1 MKLCYCILSLI
12 FQFSLY
18 SQNDTIAIDKPS
30 NISVVSADKMNV
42 VYRGVPNPI
51 SIAVS
56 NAKSFVV
63 SGNGLSFVKG
73 KYILS
78 AGLGKETKIIVEMEN
93 FNGSKLTEE
102 HIFRIKGLPQP
113 IGLLNGENC
122 ENCLV
127 ILRKKELKKSIIST
141 KINDF
146 LYIENDSDFFKVNS
160 FEIVFTNNKIITVE
174 GNMFNDE
181 VISKILKLKNKTI
194 FDINI
199 TNYGFYSY
207 CLKRKVFP
215 VKVILTD

>member
-1 MKLCYCILSLI
+1 MVLSE
-12 FQFSLY
+12 FY
-18 SQNDTIAIDKPS
+18 H
-30 NISVVSADKMNV
+30 
-42 VYRGVPNPI
+42 
-51 SIAVS
+51 
-56 NAKSFVV
+56 
-63 SGNGLSFVKG
+63 
-73 KYILS
+73 
-78 AGLGKETKIIVEMEN
+78 GKETKIIVEIEN
-93 FNGSKLTEE
+93 FDGSKLTEE

-113 IGLLNGENC
+113 IGLLNGENF

-141 KINDF
+141 KMNDF
-146 LYIENDSDFFKVNS
+146 FYIENDSDFFKVNS

-181 VISKILKLKNKTI
+181 VIIKNLKLKNKTI

-207 CLKRKVFP
+207 CSKRKVFP